1 MLKLPRQEIKNQLVK
16 LRKQHNYVKPAIS
29 EYQGNCEGLVDSQPG
44 LNKATQSYVYS
55 RPRLTSERP
64 RGQSVLAHYNRY
76 LNVEVFTVVAWL
88 TDWQR
93 GPQTVGLN
101 SPWCHTLRSSCD
113 LVSIY
118 EILQETVLARNF
130 YQSQSRLFHIWDP
143 AFREFYFRLHQRRTN
158 VYFIKISACHN
169 KMSTLRTVQDQGRKV
184 CTV

>member
-1 MLKLPRQEIKNQLVK
+1 MVYIYKTSHLLQHNSRKAPNTQFKVDKLRQNTNCTENGSTTQKAILTRITIIPKMLKLPRQEIKNQLVK

-88 TDWQR
+88 TD
-93 GPQTVGLN
+93 
-101 SPWCHTLRSSCD
+101 
-113 LVSIY
+113 
-118 EILQETVLARNF
+118 
-130 YQSQSRLFHIWDP
+130 
-143 AFREFYFRLHQRRTN
+143 
-158 VYFIKISACHN
+158 
-169 KMSTLRTVQDQGRKV
+169 
-184 CTV
+184 